1 MPYYG
6 DHYAGDPGLFG
17 FVKKIKLGRIIGGL
31 VKSAFPGAAGVL
43 SAVQAI
49 RGNLA
54 SSKPGPSLPPVSK
67 ELTVAVPSMEP
78 GKVVRV
84 TRTRALRAR
93 AAGATFGSSGKA
105 ESPFAKRMR
114 LARIRASRRRRG
126 FEK

>member
-6 DHYAGDPGLFG
+6 DYYAGDPGLFG
-17 FVKKIKLGRIIGGL
+17 FVKKIKLGRIVGGL

-54 SSKPGPSLPPVSK
+54 SSKPGPSIPPISNQ
-67 ELTVAVPSMEP
+67 LTVAVPSMEP
-78 GKVVRV
+78 GKSVVV
-84 TRTRALRAR
+84 TKARARRAR
-93 AAGATFGSSGKA
+93 ATGATFTSSGKA

-126 FEK
+126 FER